1 MGKNISS
8 IFSGKYT
15 YHLLFTIAYIILLI
29 PSRKLYVGHDDWQTF
44 LPIFSVH
51 IFLMLMMVAVNTSI
65 LMPRLARTQRTAE
78 YIFFI
83 ILLIAAYVLIKGI
96 YDAHSIARLYKL
108 EIQSYN
114 SYFLNA
120 LPYAIWFAVISSMLY
135 MAKAQ
140 YESKQK
146 LKNIQIVQLE
156 TELKYLKS
164 QINPHFLFN
173 GLNTIFGFI
182 EKSNYQAKDA
192 LIQFSDLLRYN
203 LYDADVDRIDLA
215 KEAAYLES
223 YVAIQRLRSDAH
235 LKIDLHISVDIRDVK
250 IAPLLFLPFVEN
262 AFKYVSRDDGT
273 PNFVKISL
281 VQKDN
286 KICFECINSFDNS
299 TTERKGIGLE
309 NVKRRLDLLY
319 QGKHD
324 LFLGS
329 EDGKWHVVLTFQHNE
344 M

>member
-1 MGKNISS
+1 MGKNITS

-44 LPIFSVH
+44 LPIFCVH
-51 IFLMLMMVAVNTSI
+51 MLLMLMMIGVNTSI
-65 LMPRLARTQRTAE
+65 LMPRLVRTQRTVE

-83 ILLIAAYVLIKGI
+83 ILLVVLYVLIKGL
-96 YDAHSIARLYKL
+96 YDAYSIARLYKL

-140 YESKQK
+140 YESKQR

-203 LYDADVDRIDLA
+203 LYDADVDKIELA

-223 YVAIQRLRSDAH
+223 YVAIQRLRSNAN
-235 LKIDLHISVDIRDVK
+235 LNIDLHINVDMRDMKV
-250 IAPLLFLPFVEN
+250 APLLFLPFVEN
-262 AFKYVSRDDGT
+262 AFKYVSHDDDKL
-273 PNFVKISL
+273 NFVQISL

-286 KICFECINSFDNS
+286 KVSFECINSFDNS
-299 TTERKGIGLE
+299 STERKGIGLE

-319 QGKHD
+319 HEKYD
-324 LFLGS
+324 LFLSS
-329 EDGKWHVVLTFQHNE
+329 EEGKWHVMLNIST
-344 M
+344 